1 MNLTDWI
8 GATGVTILLVAYFL
22 NLMNKVS
29 QQDLSY
35 ILMNFVGA
43 ALACCAS
50 ILLRYM
56 PFIILEGAW
65 TLVSL
70 IALIKNLLSSR
81 YS

>member
-8 GATGVTILLVAYFL
+8 GATGVTILLIAYFL
-22 NLMNKVS
+22 NLMNKIS
-29 QQDLSY
+29 QHNLSY
-35 ILMNFVGA
+35 IMMNFFGA

-50 ILLRYM
+50 VLLRYV

-70 IALIKNLLSSR
+70 IALIKYFTNAKQ
-81 YS
+81 